1 MTAVFRLASGS
12 VDFDGVRVL
21 KAADIVVERGEFLAI
36 LGENGSGK
44 TTLIRALLGLTD
56 LSSGRVEILGTSIA
70 RFRNWGEVA
79 YVPQRLLSAG
89 AVPVSVYEVVSASR
103 IGPRTR
109 WKRGDA
115 ATKQAARHALDA
127 VGLWHRR
134 RDRID
139 ELSGGQQRRVLIAA
153 ALAKGATV
161 FVMDEPTAGVDAEQ
175 QGALAEVF
183 RSIRDSGGT
192 VLFVTHEL
200 GPFRDL
206 ATRVVVLDHGRVT
219 YDGPPPGPVRHD
231 HVWHHSEE
239 VAAPPRLGPLDGGA
253 GVHES

>member
-1 MTAVFRLASGS
+1 MTQVFSLASGS
-12 VDFDGVRVL
+12 VDYDGARVL
-21 KAADIVVERGEFLAI
+21 KGANLAVERGEFIAI

-56 LSSGRVEILGTSIA
+56 LTSGSVEILGTPIA
-70 RFRNWGEVA
+70 RFREWGVVA
-79 YVPQRLLSAG
+79 YVPQRLVSAG
-89 AVPVSVYEVVSASR
+89 AVPVSVYEVVAASR

-109 WKRGDA
+109 WRRAGATTKA
-115 ATKQAARHALDA
+115 AVQGALDA

-134 RDRID
+134 RDRLD

-153 ALAKGATV
+153 ALAKGADV

-183 RSIRDSGGT
+183 RAIRDGGGT
-192 VLFVTHEL
+192 VLLVTHEL

-206 ATRVVVLDHGRVT
+206 ATRVVVLDHGRIT

-231 HVWHHSEE
+231 HVWHHSED
-239 VAAPPRLGPLDGGA
+239 VAVPPRPGPLDGGA
-253 GVHES
+253 GVHEP